1 MGKKSRLKRER
12 RELKAAKAGESE
24 LFKRLVSLDGY
35 NSPVYRFFP
44 EEWQADALC
53 KGNVWISTLETCRA
67 YEDPLQGDPEEAT
80 HTYESGHIVGGSSD
94 MGFVEM
100 AARSGVHIGPGCS
113 DITISGCTNIQK
125 LPDAFVICTTKE
137 FKPEKLSDTFG
148 KYCVKISNPVEYFKR
163 VSVELNKHIEIREGF
178 ILLDQSTAQIYTGL
192 EAPPGPI
199 GFVKP
204 SDKYSPQKE
213 FRLLWVPERNTN
225 IEPGIGSI
233 NHLFA
238 PHPKYLT

>member
-1 MGKKSRLKRER
+1 
-12 RELKAAKAGESE
+12 
-24 LFKRLVSLDGY
+24 
-35 NSPVYRFFP
+35 
-44 EEWQADALC
+44 
-53 KGNVWISTLETCRA
+53 
-67 YEDPLQGDPEEAT
+67 
-80 HTYESGHIVGGSSD
+80 
-94 MGFVEM
+94 
-100 AARSGVHIGPGCS
+100 
-113 DITISGCTNIQK
+113 
-125 LPDAFVICTTKE
+125 
-137 FKPEKLSDTFG
+137 
-148 KYCVKISNPVEYFKR
+148 YFKR
-163 VSVELNKHIEIREGF
+163 VSVELNKHIEIREGGMG
-178 ILLDQSTAQIYTGL
+178 LVQYKDRVYTGL